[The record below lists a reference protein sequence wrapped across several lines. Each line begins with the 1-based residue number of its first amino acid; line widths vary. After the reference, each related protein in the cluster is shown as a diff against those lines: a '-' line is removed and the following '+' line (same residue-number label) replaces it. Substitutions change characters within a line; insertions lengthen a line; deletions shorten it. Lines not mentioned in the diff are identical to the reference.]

1 MSLNNI
7 NTINFYEDPIT
18 LWKTKQ
24 RVHYRDDVVVRP
36 KNSSQEIND
45 SCEYITIR
53 QPKKSISFSRLTPG
67 TESPQRVHNLNSS
80 KSIGATSNSV
90 IRYARTA
97 CDHCGHHNIP
107 IMSHPI
113 SPLAKSQT
121 NLELVEHGQRQALL
135 PLPAIGIGVGV
146 GIHRNDSA
154 CTLQVSRR
162 PSILLQEILTQR
174 PPGLG
179 RKDPSN
185 FGHQRN
191 STKAGNLHGPG
202 TGTGTGTGST
212 ATINFQSG
220 TGSARNGSAAYYS
233 DSGAKSFQAKQQ
245 KEKNRRTG
253 NDAISSALSA
263 TYCKLLVLLGVCLPI
278 TEVISDQIPTYV
290 YQGFY
295 VYLYA
300 GSIIFVIFLYVSA
313 FRNRSLFNALKD
325 FHEKNSNVHLKH
337 KVTHFGSFYLRVG
350 AIAFAIGT
358 MVYSGL
364 EFGQFFELNGH
375 PGCRDVFVA
384 ITPICRMVLCIA
396 QVQFIFLNTTY
407 MDMARHKVFSRF
419 GLMHMVATNLCE
431 WLYVLVEETKHEIFH
446 IGHHEASNSGQAV
459 NDSMHLNG
467 SVHKT
472 LTNLTNLTMSTVP
485 TPTLT
490 SSRIS
495 TPFPIITPTAAA
507 FNGCSRTTIMGAL
520 VQQLSPFLF
529 PCTIE
534 YSLICAVILFEMWKT
549 VKSIPDIDKTR
560 KNSVKPVAQKP
571 AHHFSVDCS
580 QSHKGLFFGILI
592 IVMTI
597 ISMIMYFVLYTQ
609 PGYELIATQEVTLW
623 ETVMYFLCAAA
634 VITGMILMRD
644 LKYIKDTSDEHHS
657 MDLDNL
663 LLVVAQ
669 TGVYLYGMFSIL
681 GSYFAKWDT
690 VPDRVEGIIAE
701 VFGVVQT
708 SLQTMFILHASH
720 RRCKGSKQVRRKPG
734 REIIT
739 FLLVANIAIWFVNT
753 LIKGR
758 AVFRETHLEFFGIWG
773 WTIIT
778 HISMPLAIFYR
789 FHSTICLFE
798 VWKITYKAKAH

>member
-1 MSLNNI
+1 MSLI
-7 NTINFYEDPIT
+7 NLKSKDMYNEPIN
-18 LWKTKQ
+18 LWRTKQ
-24 RVHYRDDVVVRP
+24 RVHYHHDVIS
-36 KNSSQEIND
+36 KGND
-45 SCEYITIR
+45 HRGSDACEYITITA
-53 QPKKSISFSRLTPG
+53 PKKSSFSRSPPNSLPPSVPG
-67 TESPQRVHNLNSS
+67 SPRHSVA
-80 KSIGATSNSV
+80 ATSNQV
-90 IRYARTA
+90 VRYARTS
-97 CDHCGHHNIP
+97 CDHCGHHSIP
-107 IMSHPI
+107 VMSPHPI

-121 NLELVEHGQRQALL
+121 NLDLVEHASQRQALL
-135 PLPAIGIGVGV
+135 PLPTIP
-146 GIHRNDSA
+146 IHHEDSA

-162 PSILLQEILTQR
+162 PSLLLQEIL
-174 PPGLG
+174 
-179 RKDPSN
+179 RKDGFLSPRSAKN
-185 FGHQRN
+185 
-191 STKAGNLHGPG
+191 GNLQG
-202 TGTGTGTGST
+202 TASGST
-212 ATINFQSG
+212 ATINIQSG
-220 TGSARNGSAAYYS
+220 TTSARNGSTAFF
-233 DSGAKSFQAKQQ
+233 DNGANSYHAKQQ
-245 KEKNRRTG
+245 KEKNRRQG

-295 VYLYA
+295 VYLYV
-300 GSIIFVIFLYVSA
+300 GSILFVIFLYISA

-325 FHEKNSNVHLKH
+325 YHEKNSNVHLKH

-384 ITPICRMVLCIA
+384 ITPICRMVLCIV

-407 MDMARHKVFSRF
+407 MDMARHKVTSRF

-446 IGHHEASNSGQAV
+446 IGQHEVDPAHDLVIHNSSVSGTDWSAV
-459 NDSMHLNG
+459 NESLHHHHPLHPLDTTL
-467 SVHKT
+467 
-472 LTNLTNLTMSTVP
+472 LTNVSSILANATVGP
-485 TPTLT
+485 P
-490 SSRIS
+490 
-495 TPFPIITPTAAA
+495 PTAAA
-507 FNGCSRTTIMGAL
+507 FSGCSRTTIMGAL

-560 KNSVKPVAQKP
+560 KNSVKPVAAKP

-580 QSHKGLFFGILI
+580 QSHKGLFFGIMI

-609 PGYELIATQEVTLW
+609 PGYELVATQEVTLW
-623 ETVMYFLCAAA
+623 ETFMYFMCASA

-644 LKYIKDTSDEHHS
+644 LRYIKDNSDDHHS

-663 LLVVAQ
+663 LLIVAQ

-720 RRCKGSKQVRRKPG
+720 RRCKGNKQVRRKPG

-758 AVFRETHLEFFGIWG
+758 AVFRETHLEFFGVWG

-798 VWKITYKAKAH
+798 VWKVTYKAKAH

>member
-1 MSLNNI
+1 MSLTNLNI
-7 NTINFYEDPIT
+7 NGFYEEPIL

-24 RVHYRDDVVVRP
+24 RVHYRDDVARA
-36 KNSSQEIND
+36 KK
-45 SCEYITIR
+45 
-53 QPKKSISFSRLTPG
+53 PKKSISFSRLTPS
-67 TESPQRVHNLNSS
+67 TALETPLNFSS
-80 KSIGATSNSV
+80 SIAATSNS
-90 IRYARTA
+90 IKRYARTA

-121 NLELVEHGQRQALL
+121 NLELMDPSSQQRQTLL
-135 PLPAIGIGVGV
+135 PLPTIGM
-146 GIHRNDSA
+146 HRDDSA

-174 PPGLG
+174 PPGAG

-185 FGHQRN
+185 FLHPRN
-191 STKAGNLHGPG
+191 SKNSGNPHG
-202 TGTGTGTGST
+202 TVNGST

-220 TGSARNGSAAYYS
+220 STSARNGSSANY

-300 GSIIFVIFLYVSA
+300 GSILFVIFVYISA

-325 FHEKNSNVHLKH
+325 FHEKNSNIHLKH

-375 PGCRDVFVA
+375 PGCHDVFVA

-407 MDMARHKVFSRF
+407 MDMARHKVTSRF

-446 IGHHEASNSGQAV
+446 IGHHDAGQDPILHNGTHGGPDWSAL
-459 NDSMHLNG
+459 NDSLHLHNPHQTV
-467 SVHKT
+467 STMQANQSTSPLHKI
-472 LTNLTNLTMSTVP
+472 LVNLTATVGNTTVLPEP
-485 TPTLT
+485 TYA
-490 SSRIS
+490 
-495 TPFPIITPTAAA
+495 PFT
-507 FNGCSRTTIMGAL
+507 GCSRTTIMGAL

-623 ETVMYFLCAAA
+623 ETFMYFMCASAI
-634 VITGMILMRD
+634 ITGMILMRD
-644 LKYIKDTSDEHHS
+644 LKFVKDTSDEHHS

-758 AVFRETHLEFFGIWG
+758 AVFRESHLEFFGVWG

-798 VWKITYKAKAH
+798 VWKVTYKAKAH

>member
-1 MSLNNI
+1 MSLNNLNTNGLYDEPI
-7 NTINFYEDPIT
+7 N

-24 RVHYRDDVVVRP
+24 RVHYRDDVVARQR
-36 KNSSQEIND
+36 NNQISTD
-45 SCEYITIR
+45 SCEYITIK
-53 QPKKSISFSRLTPG
+53 QPKKSASFSRLPPSAHSLPG
-67 TESPQRVHNLNSS
+67 TPPHYHGGSGNSNNNNNNNA
-80 KSIGATSNSV
+80 I
-90 IRYARTA
+90 IRFARTS

-107 IMSHPI
+107 VMSHPI

-121 NLELVEHGQRQALL
+121 NLELVEHASQRQALL
-135 PLPAIGIGVGV
+135 PLPSI
-146 GIHRNDSA
+146 GIHRDDSA
-154 CTLQVSRR
+154 CTIQVSRR

-174 PPGLG
+174 PPLFGG
-179 RKDPSN
+179 RKDN
-185 FGHQRN
+185 NGFLTTRN
-191 STKAGNLHGPG
+191 LKNHGNLQG
-202 TGTGTGTGST
+202 TASGST

-220 TGSARNGSAAYYS
+220 TASARNGSTAY
-233 DSGAKSFQAKQQ
+233 DNGAKSFQAKQQ

-300 GSIIFVIFLYVSA
+300 GSILFVIFLYISA

-375 PGCRDVFVA
+375 AGCHDVFVA
-384 ITPICRMVLCIA
+384 ITPICRMILCIA

-407 MDMARHKVFSRF
+407 MDMARHKVTSRF

-446 IGHHEASNSGQAV
+446 ISQHDVDPAHDMVMHGNNPATTDWSAV
-459 NDSMHLNG
+459 NASLHTHVANH
-467 SVHKT
+467 SHNA
-472 LTNLTNLTMSTVP
+472 LTTVST
-485 TPTLT
+485 
-490 SSRIS
+490 IAAN
-495 TPFPIITPTAAA
+495 ITVVPTAAT
-507 FNGCSRTTIMGAL
+507 FNGCSRTTIMGNL

-560 KNSVKPVAQKP
+560 KNSVKPVTQKP

-623 ETVMYFLCAAA
+623 ETFMYFMCGTAI
-634 VITGMILMRD
+634 ITGMILMRD
-644 LKYIKDTSDEHHS
+644 LRFVKDTSDEHHS

-701 VFGVVQT
+701 VFGVAQT

-720 RRCKGSKQVRRKPG
+720 RRCKGAKQVRRKPG

-758 AVFRETHLEFFGIWG
+758 AVFRETHLEFFGVWG

>member
-1 MSLNNI
+1 MSLANLKSSDLYDEPI
-7 NTINFYEDPIT
+7 N

-24 RVHYRDDVVVRP
+24 RVHYHHDVVSRE
-36 KNSSQEIND
+36 NNNRASSD
-45 SCEYITIR
+45 GCEYITLSV
-53 QPKKSISFSRLTPG
+53 PKKASFSRSPPNSLPPSIPG
-67 TESPQRVHNLNSS
+67 TPPHLG
-80 KSIGATSNSV
+80 GATSSQV
-90 IRYARTA
+90 VRYARTS
-97 CDHCGHHNIP
+97 CDHCGHHQIP
-107 IMSHPI
+107 VMSPHPI

-121 NLELVEHGQRQALL
+121 NLDLVEHSSQRQALL
-135 PLPAIGIGVGV
+135 PLPTIGV
-146 GIHRNDSA
+146 HREDSA

-162 PSILLQEILTQR
+162 PSLLLQEILTQR
-174 PPGLG
+174 PPIYG
-179 RKDPSN
+179 RKDAFLSPRPA
-185 FGHQRN
+185 RN
-191 STKAGNLHGPG
+191 GNLQG
-202 TGTGTGTGST
+202 TASGST
-212 ATINFQSG
+212 ATINLQSG
-220 TGSARNGSAAYYS
+220 TASARNGSTAFF
-233 DSGAKSFQAKQQ
+233 DNGAKSFQAKQQ

-295 VYLYA
+295 VYLYC
-300 GSIIFVIFLYVSA
+300 GSILFVVFLYISA
-313 FRNRSLFNALKD
+313 FRHRSLFNALKEY
-325 FHEKNSNVHLKH
+325 HEKNSNVHLKH

-407 MDMARHKVFSRF
+407 MDMARHKVTSRF

-446 IGHHEASNSGQAV
+446 IGQHEVDPAHDLVAHNHNRTDWAAV
-459 NDSMHLNG
+459 NESLHLHHH
-467 SVHKT
+467 SHSH
-472 LTNLTNLTMSTVP
+472 LTVKDPLNNTVLATNV
-485 TPTLT
+485 
-490 SSRIS
+490 SS
-495 TPFPIITPTAAA
+495 IIANMTITASPTAATV
-507 FNGCSRTTIMGAL
+507 FNGCSRTTIMGSL

-549 VKSIPDIDKTR
+549 VKSIPDIDKSR
-560 KNSVKPVAQKP
+560 KNSVKPVTQKP

-623 ETVMYFLCAAA
+623 ETFMYFMCASA

-644 LKYIKDTSDEHHS
+644 LRYIKDTSDEHHS

-663 LLVVAQ
+663 LLIVAQ

-708 SLQTMFILHASH
+708 SLQTMFILHSSH
-720 RRCKGSKQVRRKPG
+720 RRCKGAKQVRKKPG

-758 AVFRETHLEFFGIWG
+758 AVFRESHLEFFGVWG

>member
-1 MSLNNI
+1 MSLSNLKSNAMYDEPI
-7 NTINFYEDPIT
+7 N

-24 RVHYRDDVVVRP
+24 RVHYHEDVVAKK
-36 KNSSQEIND
+36 KNHQIPTD
-45 SCEYITIR
+45 VCEYISISA
-53 QPKKSISFSRLTPG
+53 PKKSASFSRLPPNSLPSSVPG
-67 TESPQRVHNLNSS
+67 TPPH
-80 KSIGATSNSV
+80 SIAAASNQV
-90 IRYARTA
+90 IRYARTS

-107 IMSHPI
+107 VMSPHPI

-121 NLELVEHGQRQALL
+121 NLDVVEHSSQRQALL
-135 PLPAIGIGVGV
+135 PMPTIAF
-146 GIHRNDSA
+146 HRDDSA

-162 PSILLQEILTQR
+162 PSLLLQEILTQR
-174 PPGLG
+174 PPLFG
-179 RKDPSN
+179 RKDGFLSP
-185 FGHQRN
+185 RAA
-191 STKAGNLHGPG
+191 KGNLQS
-202 TGTGTGTGST
+202 TASGST
-212 ATINFQSG
+212 ATINLQSG
-220 TGSARNGSAAYYS
+220 TASARNGSTAFF
-233 DSGAKSFQAKQQ
+233 DNGAKSYQAKQQ

-278 TEVISDQIPTYV
+278 TEVISEQIPTYV

-295 VYLYA
+295 VYLYV
-300 GSIIFVIFLYVSA
+300 GSILFVIFLYISA

-407 MDMARHKVFSRF
+407 MDMARHKVTSRF

-446 IGHHEASNSGQAV
+446 ISHHDA
-459 NDSMHLNG
+459 DPDHDPIMHNG
-467 SVHKT
+467 THGLPNWSAMNESLHHHQSH
-472 LTNLTNLTMSTVP
+472 LTVKDQFNHTILANVSSIIANVTVTPSP
-485 TPTLT
+485 TP
-490 SSRIS
+490 
-495 TPFPIITPTAAA
+495 AA
-507 FNGCSRTTIMGAL
+507 FTGCSRTTIMGAL

-534 YSLICAVILFEMWKT
+534 YSLICAVILYEMWKT

-609 PGYELIATQEVTLW
+609 PGYELVATQEVTLW
-623 ETVMYFLCAAA
+623 ETFMYFMCAAA
-634 VITGMILMRD
+634 VITGMFLMRD
-644 LKYIKDTSDEHHS
+644 LRYIKDTSDEHHS

-663 LLVVAQ
+663 LLIVAQ
-669 TGVYLYGMFSIL
+669 TGVYLYGLFSIL

-720 RRCKGSKQVRRKPG
+720 RRCKGAKQVRRKPG

-758 AVFRETHLEFFGIWG
+758 AVFRESHLEFFGVWG

>member
-1 MSLNNI
+1 MSLI
-7 NTINFYEDPIT
+7 NLKSKDMYDEPIN
-18 LWKTKQ
+18 LWRTKQ
-24 RVHYRDDVVVRP
+24 RVHYHHDVIS
-36 KNSSQEIND
+36 KGND
-45 SCEYITIR
+45 NL
-53 QPKKSISFSRLTPG
+53 QG
-67 TESPQRVHNLNSS
+67 TAS
-80 KSIGATSNSV
+80 
-90 IRYARTA
+90 
-97 CDHCGHHNIP
+97 
-107 IMSHPI
+107 
-113 SPLAKSQT
+113 
-121 NLELVEHGQRQALL
+121 
-135 PLPAIGIGVGV
+135 
-146 GIHRNDSA
+146 
-154 CTLQVSRR
+154 
-162 PSILLQEILTQR
+162 
-174 PPGLG
+174 
-179 RKDPSN
+179 
-185 FGHQRN
+185 
-191 STKAGNLHGPG
+191 
-202 TGTGTGTGST
+202 GST

-220 TGSARNGSAAYYS
+220 ATSARNGSTAFF
-233 DSGAKSFQAKQQ
+233 DNGAKSFQAKQQ

-295 VYLYA
+295 VYLYV
-300 GSIIFVIFLYVSA
+300 GSILFVIFLYISA

-407 MDMARHKVFSRF
+407 MDMARHKVTSRF

-446 IGHHEASNSGQAV
+446 ISQHEVDPAHDLVIHNSALSRTDWAAV
-459 NDSMHLNG
+459 NESLHQHHHHHALNNTLLANVS
-467 SVHKT
+467 SVIANIT
-472 LTNLTNLTMSTVP
+472 ITPSP
-485 TPTLT
+485 TPT
-490 SSRIS
+490 
-495 TPFPIITPTAAA
+495 PAA
-507 FNGCSRTTIMGAL
+507 FSGCSRTTIMGAL

-560 KNSVKPVAQKP
+560 KNSVKPAAAKP

-580 QSHKGLFFGILI
+580 QSHKGLFFGIMI

-609 PGYELIATQEVTLW
+609 PGYELVATQEVTLW
-623 ETVMYFLCAAA
+623 ETFMYFMCAAA

-644 LKYIKDTSDEHHS
+644 LRYIKNTSDEHHS

-708 SLQTMFILHASH
+708 SLQTMFILHSSH
-720 RRCKGSKQVRRKPG
+720 RRCKGTNQVRRKPG

-758 AVFRETHLEFFGIWG
+758 AVFRESHLEFFGVWG

>member
-7 NTINFYEDPIT
+7 NANNFYEEPIT

-24 RVHYRDDVVVRP
+24 RVHYRDDVLSRTK
-36 KNSSQEIND
+36 KNQEFTD
-45 SCEYITIR
+45 SCEYIAIR
-53 QPKKSISFSRLTPG
+53 QPKKAISFSRLAPAKTPPP
-67 TESPQRVHNLNSS
+67 ESCVN
-80 KSIGATSNSV
+80 KSIAATSNSV

-121 NLELVEHGQRQALL
+121 NLDLVEQGSPRQALL
-135 PLPAIGIGVGV
+135 PLPLPTI

-174 PPGLG
+174 PQGAQG
-179 RKDPSN
+179 RKDSS
-185 FGHQRN
+185 FLHQRN
-191 STKAGNLHGPG
+191 SKNAGNPHG
-202 TGTGTGTGST
+202 TVTGST

-220 TGSARNGSAAYYS
+220 TRNGSNAYY

-245 KEKNRRTG
+245 KDKNRRTG

-278 TEVISDQIPTYV
+278 TEVISEQIPTYV

-300 GSIIFVIFLYVSA
+300 GSILFVIFVYISA

-325 FHEKNSNVHLKH
+325 YHEKTSNVHLKH

-375 PGCRDVFVA
+375 AGCHNVFVA

-407 MDMARHKVFSRF
+407 MDMARHKVTSRF

-446 IGHHEASNSGQAV
+446 ISHHDVDPAHDPVLHSGPHGGPNWSAV
-459 NDSMHLNG
+459 NESLHLNG
-467 SVHKT
+467 SLHAVAHNILANISSVNST
-472 LTNLTNLTMSTVP
+472 LATP
-485 TPTLT
+485 TPT
-490 SSRIS
+490 
-495 TPFPIITPTAAA
+495 PP

-609 PGYELIATQEVTLW
+609 PGFELIATQEVTLW
-623 ETVMYFLCAAA
+623 ETFMYFMCASAI
-634 VITGMILMRD
+634 ITGMILMRD
-644 LKYIKDTSDEHHS
+644 LRYIKDTSDEHHS

-701 VFGVVQT
+701 VFSVVQT

-739 FLLVANIAIWFVNT
+739 FLLVANMAIWFVNT

-758 AVFRETHLEFFGIWG
+758 AVFRETHLEFFGTWG

>member
-1 MSLNNI
+1 MSLI
-7 NTINFYEDPIT
+7 NLKSKDMYDEPIN
-18 LWKTKQ
+18 LWRTKQ
-24 RVHYRDDVVVRP
+24 RVHYHHDVIS
-36 KNSSQEIND
+36 KGND
-45 SCEYITIR
+45 NL
-53 QPKKSISFSRLTPG
+53 QG
-67 TESPQRVHNLNSS
+67 TAS
-80 KSIGATSNSV
+80 
-90 IRYARTA
+90 
-97 CDHCGHHNIP
+97 
-107 IMSHPI
+107 
-113 SPLAKSQT
+113 
-121 NLELVEHGQRQALL
+121 
-135 PLPAIGIGVGV
+135 
-146 GIHRNDSA
+146 
-154 CTLQVSRR
+154 
-162 PSILLQEILTQR
+162 
-174 PPGLG
+174 
-179 RKDPSN
+179 
-185 FGHQRN
+185 
-191 STKAGNLHGPG
+191 
-202 TGTGTGTGST
+202 GST

-220 TGSARNGSAAYYS
+220 ATSARNGSTAFF
-233 DSGAKSFQAKQQ
+233 DNGAKSFQAKQQ
-245 KEKNRRTG
+245 KDKNRRTG

-295 VYLYA
+295 VYLYV
-300 GSIIFVIFLYVSA
+300 GSILFVIFLYISA

-325 FHEKNSNVHLKH
+325 YHEKNSNVHLKH

-407 MDMARHKVFSRF
+407 MDMARHKVTSRF

-446 IGHHEASNSGQAV
+446 ISQHEVDPAHDLVIHNSSMSRTDWAAV
-459 NDSMHLNG
+459 NESLHQHHHHHALNNTLVANVS
-467 SVHKT
+467 SVIVNMT
-472 LTNLTNLTMSTVP
+472 ITPSP
-485 TPTLT
+485 TP
-490 SSRIS
+490 
-495 TPFPIITPTAAA
+495 AA
-507 FNGCSRTTIMGAL
+507 FSGCSRTTIMGAL

-560 KNSVKPVAQKP
+560 KNSVKPAAAKP

-609 PGYELIATQEVTLW
+609 PGYELVATQEVTLW
-623 ETVMYFLCAAA
+623 ETFMYFMCAAA

-644 LKYIKDTSDEHHS
+644 LRYIKNTSDEHHS

-663 LLVVAQ
+663 LLIVAQ

-708 SLQTMFILHASH
+708 SLQTMFILHSSH
-720 RRCKGSKQVRRKPG
+720 RRCRGTNQVRRKPG

-758 AVFRETHLEFFGIWG
+758 AVFRESHLEFFGVWG

>member
-1 MSLNNI
+1 MSLI
-7 NTINFYEDPIT
+7 NLKSKDMYDEPIN
-18 LWKTKQ
+18 LWRTKQ
-24 RVHYRDDVVVRP
+24 RVHYHHDVIS
-36 KNSSQEIND
+36 KGND
-45 SCEYITIR
+45 NL
-53 QPKKSISFSRLTPG
+53 QG
-67 TESPQRVHNLNSS
+67 TAS
-80 KSIGATSNSV
+80 
-90 IRYARTA
+90 
-97 CDHCGHHNIP
+97 
-107 IMSHPI
+107 
-113 SPLAKSQT
+113 
-121 NLELVEHGQRQALL
+121 
-135 PLPAIGIGVGV
+135 
-146 GIHRNDSA
+146 
-154 CTLQVSRR
+154 
-162 PSILLQEILTQR
+162 
-174 PPGLG
+174 
-179 RKDPSN
+179 
-185 FGHQRN
+185 
-191 STKAGNLHGPG
+191 
-202 TGTGTGTGST
+202 GST

-220 TGSARNGSAAYYS
+220 ATSARNGSTAFF
-233 DSGAKSFQAKQQ
+233 DNGAKSFQAKQQ

-295 VYLYA
+295 VYLYV
-300 GSIIFVIFLYVSA
+300 GSILFVIFLYISA

-407 MDMARHKVFSRF
+407 MDMARHKVTSRF

-446 IGHHEASNSGQAV
+446 ISQHEVDPAHDLVIHNSSLSRTDWAAV
-459 NDSMHLNG
+459 NESLHQHHHHHALNNSLLANVS
-467 SVHKT
+467 SVIANIT
-472 LTNLTNLTMSTVP
+472 ITPSP
-485 TPTLT
+485 TPT
-490 SSRIS
+490 
-495 TPFPIITPTAAA
+495 PAA
-507 FNGCSRTTIMGAL
+507 FSGCSRTTIMGAL

-560 KNSVKPVAQKP
+560 KNSVKPAAAKP

-609 PGYELIATQEVTLW
+609 PGYELVATQEVTLW
-623 ETVMYFLCAAA
+623 ETFMYFMCAAA

-644 LKYIKDTSDEHHS
+644 LRYIKNTSDEHHS

-663 LLVVAQ
+663 LLIVAQ

-708 SLQTMFILHASH
+708 SLQTMFILHSSH
-720 RRCKGSKQVRRKPG
+720 RRCKGTNQVRRKPG

-758 AVFRETHLEFFGIWG
+758 AVFRESHLEFFGVWG